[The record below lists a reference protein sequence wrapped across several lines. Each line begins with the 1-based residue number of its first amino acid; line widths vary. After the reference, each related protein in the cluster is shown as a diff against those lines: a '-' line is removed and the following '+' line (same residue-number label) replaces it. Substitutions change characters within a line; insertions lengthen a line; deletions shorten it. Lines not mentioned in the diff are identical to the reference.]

1 MPEINSSFNA
11 KDSVFY
17 DDFKSMTAGS
27 SFGGFYLDQKGPTDR
42 QTIQNASK
50 VLMTEGEDD
59 SSTPKFIKTA

>member
-1 MPEINSSFNA
+1 
-11 KDSVFY
+11 VFY